1 MDELELIREYA
12 AVFGKGTNY
21 HYYIFSKG
29 GFTDGLLQAQE
40 RGEVP
45 GKDSKE
51 PSKNKKDEKV
61 SEKKAN
67 AEKKEK
73 TSEKKADLEKKEAA
87 PEKKV
92 EKKNKKE
99 STKIK

>member
-1 MDELELIREYA
+1 MEVLIMKYLILGAGPAGLTVANKLKQR
-12 AVFGKGTNY
+12 G
-21 HYYIFSKG
+21 I
-29 GFTDGLLQAQE
+29 TDFLVL
-40 RGEVP
+40 EVP

-61 SEKKAN
+61 
-67 AEKKEK
+67 
-73 TSEKKADLEKKEAA
+73 SEKKADLEKKEAA